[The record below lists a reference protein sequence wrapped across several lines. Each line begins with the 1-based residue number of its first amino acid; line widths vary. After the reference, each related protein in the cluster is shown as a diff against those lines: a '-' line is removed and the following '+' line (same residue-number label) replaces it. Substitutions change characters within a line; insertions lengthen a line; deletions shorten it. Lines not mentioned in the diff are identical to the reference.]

1 MADEELRQQTGDDGP
16 PRSIVATGDDSATER
31 ARTTG
36 PDATPGPDA
45 TMGPEETPGPEETL
59 GPDATA
65 DRRVRTVLADLFAA
79 PAEPASRAGLARWAS
94 PLVQVAV
101 VALGALV
108 MLARV
113 SGRPAWDSIYA
124 EDPRIYLP
132 QALAHPWHLLQSYGG
147 YLQLVP
153 RLIGQIAA
161 LLPIRHASV
170 AFAAGGA
177 LVASACGLFAYHAS
191 AGQVR
196 SRWLRALV
204 GLSVVL
210 LPVAPLE
217 IADNG
222 VNSIWYLLVALFW
235 AALWRPRTRTGAA
248 VAAVVAF
255 AAAASSSLALVFVL
269 LFAARAIVVPR
280 RLREHAATAGWVLG
294 SLLQAGVIATSHLS
308 RFAPRDPVN
317 LALYYAHDVL
327 LPALGW
333 HLSWHLRDLL
343 GLTGATALAGGVI
356 VVILASVL
364 ATQDR
369 QCRVFVVTAVLTG
382 LVLTTISSALA
393 WGGPG
398 QRVTPRIEHG
408 ARYSTVPILLLDAAL
423 IVAADA
429 YTRRWWRRPRPR
441 PRAIAAVVALVAV
454 LAAGWVTDFRYPV
467 RRLAGPPSDWQRT
480 AAAWLHYCQHQ
491 PAGTITV
498 TFRDWWSTR
507 RLATTFSCS
516 SLRR

>member
-1 MADEELRQQTGDDGP
+1 MSAPELHAPGQAESGAHLP
-16 PRSIVATGDDSATER
+16 PAAGH
-31 ARTTG
+31 G
-36 PDATPGPDA
+36 
-45 TMGPEETPGPEETL
+45 
-59 GPDATA
+59 
-65 DRRVRTVLADLFAA
+65 VRDVLAELFPA
-79 PAEPASRAGLARWAS
+79 PAQPASRAGLARWAFL
-94 PLVQVAV
+94 LVQVAA

-108 MLARV
+108 MLARMG
-113 SGRPAWDSIYA
+113 GRPAWQSVYA
-124 EDPRIYLP
+124 EDPGLYLP

-161 LLPIRHASV
+161 LLPIRYASV
-170 AFAAGGA
+170 AFAVGGA

-191 AGQVR
+191 AGQVS

-210 LPVAPLE
+210 LPVAQLE

-235 AALWRPRTRTGAA
+235 AALWRPRTGAGAA

-255 AAAASSSLALVFVL
+255 AAAASTSLALLFAP

-280 RLREHAATAGWVLG
+280 RPREHAATAGWALG
-294 SLLQAGVIATSHLS
+294 CLLQVLVILTSHLS
-308 RFAPRDPVN
+308 RFTLHNPVN
-317 LALYYAHDVL
+317 AVLYYAHEVL

-333 HLSWHLRDLL
+333 HLSWDLRDIA
-343 GLTGATALAGGVI
+343 GLEGATALAGGLILI
-356 VVILASVL
+356 VLAFVL
-364 ATQDR
+364 ATQAR
-369 QCRVFVVTAVLTG
+369 RCRVFVVAAVVTG
-382 LVLTTISSALA
+382 LVFTAVTSALA

-398 QRVTPRIEHG
+398 QRVILTVEHG

-429 YTRRWWRRPRPR
+429 YARRWWPR
-441 PRAIAAVVALVAV
+441 PRAVVAVAALVAV
-454 LAAGWVTDFRYPV
+454 LAAGWATDFRYPV
-467 RRLAGPPSDWQRT
+467 RRLAGPASAWATT
-480 AAAWLHYCQHQ
+480 ADAWLHHCEHR
-491 PAGTITV
+491 PTGTITV
-498 TFRDWWSTR
+498 PFINWWGTGQ
-507 RLATTFSCS
+507 LATTFSCS